1 MSSPSTNSPVPPAA
15 QNTAGG
21 QRLGDYLILD
31 AIGKGSFGKVKRGVH
46 VPSGQAVAIKI
57 LNRQKLKSANMDKK
71 IRREIKILKLF
82 RHPNVCRL
90 YEVIT
95 TSTDIFLIM
104 EHVEG
109 GELYEYIVKQGRL
122 REDAARYI
130 FQQIVCA
137 LEYCHH
143 FRVVHRDLKPENILL
158 GANLQVKLID
168 FGLSNLMQDG
178 DFLATSCGSP
188 NYAAP
193 EVISGKLYHG
203 PEVDVW
209 SCGVILYALLCGC
222 LPFDEETIPL
232 LFSKIKKGKYNV
244 PPHVT
249 AGAKALLDQVL
260 AVDPLVRLTVPQIR
274 DNQWFNGNLPLHLV
288 FNEAAFESNWDR
300 ASAGIVDQVKQLM
313 NVKDKDIRNQIEAG
327 EGRLYVAYQILYDVK
342 RRSDIAE
349 SLVAEGLQTTGATFS
364 LASPGRV
371 TACQRELNMGLVLSM
386 SPAMEALLDSGDA
399 ASNKFAYNSGTYLP
413 ASVQQDPTKMSL
425 SMTPS
430 SAGTFTIT
438 RPSTSVSS
446 GNGLLSTSHQRS
458 LAAVGSLRAA
468 TLGGNA
474 LSTSID
480 KPRVGSVARTQ
491 QMYTAQEEA
500 FILQNNFGWRVGL
513 MTDFR
518 GPASMGVIY
527 DVLKNLGLEWKMA
540 AQFRLLLRHSAASAK
555 DGIVLSMYVFR
566 INEKHEKG
574 SILDFSVVRGNT
586 FEALDLIL
594 AVVEKMHQRI
604 G

>member
-1 MSSPSTNSPVPPAA
+1 MSSPPTSNQQGTPNNQQPA
-15 QNTAGG
+15 NG
-21 QRLGDYLILD
+21 QRLEDYLILE

-46 VPSGQAVAIKI
+46 IPSGQAVAIKI

-104 EHVEG
+104 EHVDG
-109 GELYEYIVKQGRL
+109 GELYDYIVKQGRL

-209 SCGVILYALLCGC
+209 SCGVIMYALLCGC

-232 LFSKIKKGKYNV
+232 LFSKIKKGKYII

-249 AGAKALLDQVL
+249 AGARALLDQVL

-274 DNQWFNGNLPLHLV
+274 DNQWFNINIPLHLM

-300 ASAGIVDQVKQLM
+300 ASAGIVDQVKNVM
-313 NVKDKDIRNQIEAG
+313 NAKEKDIRNQIEAG
-327 EGRLYVAYQILYDVK
+327 EGRLFVAYQILHDVK
-342 RRSDIAE
+342 RRLDIAK
-349 SLVAEGLQTTGATFS
+349 SLQSEGLQTTGSTFT

-371 TACQRELNMGLVLSM
+371 TACQRELNMGLILSM
-386 SPAMEALLDSGDA
+386 SPAMEVLLDSGDA
-399 ASNKFAYNSGTYLP
+399 ATNKAAYNSGTYLP
-413 ASVQQDPTKMSL
+413 ASVQQDPTKML
-425 SMTPS
+425 SVTPS
-430 SAGTFTIT
+430 SAGTFNIS

-446 GNGLLSTSHQRS
+446 SGGLLSSSHQRQ
-458 LAAVGSLRAA
+458 LAVGSLRG
-468 TLGGNA
+468 GGNSSA
-474 LSTSID
+474 TVAASID

-491 QMYTAQEEA
+491 QMYSAQEEA
-500 FILQNNFGWRVGL
+500 FVLQNNFGWRVGL

-518 GPASMGVIY
+518 GPAAMGVLY
-527 DVLKNLGLEWKMA
+527 DILRSMGLEWKTA
-540 AQFRLLLRHSAASAK
+540 AQFRLLVRRMGATK
-555 DGIVLSMYVFR
+555 DGIVLSMYIFR
-566 INEKHEKG
+566 IQEKHEKG
-574 SILDFSVVRGNT
+574 SILDLSVVRGNT
-586 FEALDLIL
+586 FESLDLIL
-594 AVVEKMHQRI
+594 AIVEKIHERI